1 MHLMPPRGQKTDG
14 RCRVVPADHREQGNE
29 PVRLHNHMPQTV
41 LERVGTESLG
51 SQVWSKPF
59 EQLIG
64 PIVPM
69 QVIEARGETHWRD
82 WWSDEY
88 VMSRLATHFESL
100 VLEVVLEVVRNREFP
115 QIVARRFRRPEG
127 WILRQVREVVG
138 FVRRHYLPYTR
149 PKPNVRSARAERRQA
164 LATHR
169 GL

>member
-69 QVIEARGETHWRD
+69 QVIEARGE
-82 WWSDEY
+82 
-88 VMSRLATHFESL
+88 
-100 VLEVVLEVVRNREFP
+100 FP